1 MVKQFNKAKISI
13 TIDQE
18 IYDVLTVLAEE
29 DDRSVSSMINIILR
43 EHVKALEKGQN

>member
-18 IYDVLTVLAEE
+18 VYDVIAKQAEK
-29 DDRSVSSMINIILR
+29 DDRSISSMINIILR
-43 EHVKALEKGQN
+43 DYVKSKD